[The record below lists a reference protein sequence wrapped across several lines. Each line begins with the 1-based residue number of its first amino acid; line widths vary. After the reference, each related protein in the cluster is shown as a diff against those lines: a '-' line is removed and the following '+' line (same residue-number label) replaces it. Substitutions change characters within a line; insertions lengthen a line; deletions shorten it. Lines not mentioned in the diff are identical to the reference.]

1 MTINNK
7 YKRSVTGLALLIL
20 LGGVSCKKTFYTN
33 VNVNPNVPS
42 ANSIT
47 PSVLLAPIEGSLGYL
62 QGGDLSRF
70 TCLNIQ
76 QIKGESRQAAGYYQY
91 VYTSQDF
98 DNVWGNIYTNVLE
111 NDQVLMQLADAK
123 GFNAYSGVA
132 RILKAYALQLAVDSW
147 GSIPY
152 SQALQG
158 ATNLK
163 PTFDTDKG
171 LYDSIASLVET
182 GIVKLGNANPGALKP
197 GDDDVLY
204 GGNVTKWIKFGHAIK
219 SRLYIHQSKGNQ
231 AMAALA
237 LRELAISFTS
247 NSDNAQY
254 VFGNTETSA
263 NPWYQF
269 NSQRGDISFSH
280 GNVALM
286 MKDLRDPRLPLL
298 IDTTT
303 ASGGDGL
310 LYHGTIDAPVEF
322 ITYDELQLASAEM
335 VLRNG
340 GSIAAAQAFYQAGIQ
355 ANMKKLGVQDDIITR
370 YMPAIGT
377 LPTNV
382 DLAIGKIAT
391 QGYLALFLNPEAWTL
406 WRRTGMPALAPVTG
420 QNVPR
425 RLLYPQTEYS
435 YNKANIPASV
445 TLFSPKVFWDN

>member
-7 YKRSVTGLALLIL
+7 YKRTVTGLVLLIL

-33 VNVNPNVPS
+33 VNANPNVPS
-42 ANSIT
+42 AASIT
-47 PSVLLAPIEGSLGYL
+47 PSVLLAPIEASLGYL

-98 DNVWGNIYTNVLE
+98 DNVWGNIYANVLE

-123 GFNAYSGVA
+123 GFNAYAGVA

-152 SQALQG
+152 SQAFQG

-163 PTFDTDKG
+163 PTFDSDKA
-171 LYDSIASLVET
+171 LYDSIVDLVET
-182 GIVKLGNANPGALKP
+182 GIIKMGNANPGALKP

-204 GGNVTKWIKFGHAIK
+204 GGNIAKWLKFAHAIK
-219 SRLYIHQSKGNQ
+219 SRVYIHQSRGN
-231 AMAALA
+231 ATMAAK
-237 LRELAISFTS
+237 AIGEIVVSFDS
-247 NSDNAQY
+247 NADNAQY
-254 VFGNTETSA
+254 VFGSTETSA

-286 MKDLRDPRLPLL
+286 MKDLRDPRLPIL
-298 IDTTT
+298 IDTTA

-310 LYHGTIDAPVEF
+310 LYHGRIDAPVEF
-322 ITYDELQLASAEM
+322 ITYDEMQFAEAEM
-335 VLRNG
+335 TLRIG
-340 GSIAAAQAFYQAGIQ
+340 RTVAAAQVYYQAGLQ
-355 ANMKKLGVQDDIITR
+355 ANMKKLGVGDA
-370 YMPAIGT
+370 AIAAYLADNGT
-377 LPTNV
+377 LPANV
-382 DLAIGKIAT
+382 DLAIAKIAT

-420 QNVPR
+420 QNIPR

-435 YNKANIPASV
+435 YNKANVPASV